1 MKNKSVIISVSSA
14 VLLILLLVWLAVLQ
28 YNWLSEVSF
37 SQKKQ
42 LETSVKAATIN
53 IAAEFDR
60 EISDLYNLLNLI
72 AGDSIKAVSTD
83 LQNRIKQADESQVVN
98 KWVNSIWL
106 TNPKDSV
113 IWKLELDGK
122 LSLVDSE
129 KDKNYWKTRI
139 KSGELTQMGSFKRVL
154 LGVDLLNLAEEKPYL
169 FFSAKSIVSEI
180 EKKLSSSFSTNS
192 GFKINSKNKDKFN
205 SEKKKSRISQFEY
218 KFDTNEE
225 ITGQA
230 SINIFVELNKDTL
243 ETNLIHKWPSL
254 YFGENYQ
261 DLYQIAILSNKK
273 EIFLQSDSSF
283 PKEKWISDS
292 VDVKQSLGSIRFDS
306 FVFVQSDT
314 KTNLMTHSI
323 SGINV
328 SRSKSNFD
336 FSDDDSFTTKT
347 KPSKLNKDSLF
358 ELTII
363 KSPDAINEKN
373 RSYQIWVKSKAGS
386 LAEYVN
392 QTKFRNLTLSFSIL
406 GILGLG
412 LVLMIWNAN
421 RLQEIA
427 HQKMEFVAGVSHEL
441 KTPLAVIR
449 SAAENVADGIIK
461 NEDQLKKYGRLI
473 QQEGLRL
480 SNLIEQILEFSGI
493 QSGNLPLKLKDIN
506 IDEFSTKL
514 EHEFSKELEDKEV
527 KLEWFKTPN
536 LPILSIDEAY
546 IKAAISN
553 LITNAV
559 KYSDKEQRIQVRWFK
574 TEWKNKSAL
583 GISVQDF
590 GRGISSKDKKQLF
603 KPFFRADSVRDDQIR
618 GNGLGLYL
626 VKRWI
631 KAHKGVVD
639 VDSRLGFGSTFT
651 IIIPLEV

>member
-1 MKNKSVIISVSSA
+1 
-14 VLLILLLVWLAVLQ
+14 
-28 YNWLSEVSF
+28 
-37 SQKKQ
+37 
-42 LETSVKAATIN
+42 VKAATIN

-154 LGVDLLNLAEEKPYL
+154 LGVDLLNLAEDKPYL